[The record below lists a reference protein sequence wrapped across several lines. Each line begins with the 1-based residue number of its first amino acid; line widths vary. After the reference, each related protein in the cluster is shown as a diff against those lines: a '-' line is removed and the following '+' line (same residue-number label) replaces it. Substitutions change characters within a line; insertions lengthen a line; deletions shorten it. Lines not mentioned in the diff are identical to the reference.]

1 MVLYKYTSYGE
12 VEGIVNNQL
21 NDYRIQIANI
31 LKEYNGFVYKGYYYD
46 IETSLFW
53 LSSRYYSPELCRFIS
68 PDEVSYLD
76 PESVNGLNLYCYC
89 LNNPISYCD
98 PSGHWIETVF
108 DLISLGASVVEVVI
122 NPLDPWAWAGL
133 VGDAVDLLPF
143 VTGVGE
149 STRAAKLVKYADYA
163 AEHAD
168 ELADITVDTIKF
180 VKASDMK
187 YAFKNGGDF
196 LDVVGNSSNYKA
208 FTVSNHV
215 DGTKLHTM
223 FMKNGKTIANTRK
236 RVDGINE
243 ITKSIF
249 ELKPYNVH
257 SARRGVKQIINYNDL
272 LGGGFKM
279 IIVLY

>member
-1 MVLYKYTSYGE
+1 MY
-12 VEGIVNNQL
+12 
-21 NDYRIQIANI
+21 A
-31 LKEYNGFVYKGYYYD
+31 
-46 IETSLFW
+46 
-53 LSSRYYSPELCRFIS
+53 
-68 PDEVSYLD
+68 
-76 PESVNGLNLYCYC
+76 
-89 LNNPISYCD
+89 D

-108 DLISLGASVVEVVI
+108 DLLSFGASVVEVVI

-187 YAFKNGGDF
+187 YAFKDGGEF
-196 LDVVGNSSNYKA
+196 LDIVGNSSNYKA
-208 FTVSNHV
+208 FTVSNHI
-215 DGTKLHTM
+215 DGTKLHKL
-223 FMKNGKTIANTRK
+223 FMDNGGEIVDQITRK
-236 RVDGINE
+236 TYRYDGIDE
-243 ITKSIF
+243 LMKSLY
-249 ELKPYNVH
+249 ELKPYNLH
-257 SARRGVKQIINYNDL
+257 SARRGVKQIIRYNDV
-272 LGGGFKM
+272 LGGGYKM

>member
-1 MVLYKYTSYGE
+1 MDT
-12 VEGIVNNQL
+12 
-21 NDYRIQIANI
+21 
-31 LKEYNGFVYKGYYYD
+31 YD
-46 IETSLFW
+46 K
-53 LSSRYYSPELCRFIS
+53 RGLCRFIS
-68 PDEVSYLD
+68 PDDVSYLD
-76 PESVNGLNLYCYC
+76 PVSVNGLNLYCYC

-98 PSGHWIETVF
+98 PSGHWIDIVF
-108 DLISLGASVVEVVI
+108 DLISFGASVVEVVI

-223 FMKNGKTIANTRK
+223 FMKNGKTIKNTRK

-272 LGGGFKM
+272 LGGEFKM
-279 IIVLY
+279 IIVFY